1 MKIVVC
7 LKQVPDMESKFKIVD
22 NKKVDESQIAFKIND
37 FDNYAVEAALQLKE
51 KHGGEV
57 VIVSAGPDRAAKD
70 IRQAFA
76 MGADWGLHITDPAI
90 HEADSFVIASALAKA
105 IESIGGVDLVM
116 TGVQTE
122 DLQAAVTGVMVADL
136 LNMPHCTNVVKI
148 NTADGKAFTLNRE
161 LEGGLNEVLD
171 LAAPANEVLD
181 LAAPAVLT
189 IQSGINE
196 PRYPTLPGIMK
207 AKKKQLDT
215 KSGGDLGVSAA
226 SRTAFIKMFVPVSDS
241 MAEIIG
247 GAPAEAAAKL
257 VDKLKNEAKVI

>member
-22 NKKVDESQIAFKIND
+22 DKKVDESQIAFKIND

-57 VIVSAGPDRAAKD
+57 VIVSAGPDRAAKE

-90 HEADSFVIASALAKA
+90 YDGDSFVIASALTKA

-116 TGVQTE
+116 TGAQTE
-122 DLQAAVTGVMVADL
+122 DMQAAVTGVMIADM
-136 LNMPHCTNVVKI
+136 LNVPHCTSVVKI
-148 NTADGKAFTLNRE
+148 NTADGKAYTLNRE
-161 LEGGLNEVLD
+161 LEGGFNEVV
-171 LAAPANEVLD
+171 E

-207 AKKKQLDT
+207 AKKKQLDA

-241 MAEIIG
+241 MAEIIE

>member
-22 NKKVDESQIAFKIND
+22 DKKVDESQIAFKIND

-76 MGADWGLHITDPAI
+76 MGADWGIHITDQAI
-90 HEADSFVIASALAKA
+90 YDGDGFVIASALAKA

-116 TGVQTE
+116 TGVQSE

-136 LNMPHCTNVVKI
+136 LGMPHCTNVVKI
-148 NTADGKAFTLNRE
+148 NTADGKAYTLNRE
-161 LEGGLNEVLD
+161 LEGGLNEIMD
-171 LAAPANEVLD
+171 LT
-181 LAAPAVLT
+181 APAVLT
-189 IQSGINE
+189 IQSGLNE

-207 AKKKQLDT
+207 AKKKQLDA
-215 KSGGDLGVSAA
+215 KSGADLGVSAS
-226 SRTAFIKMFVPVSDS
+226 SRTAFIKMFVPVSDT
-241 MAEIIG
+241 MAEIIA

>member
-22 NKKVDESQIAFKIND
+22 DKKVDESQIAFKIND

-51 KHGGEV
+51 KLGGEV

-76 MGADWGLHITDPAI
+76 MGADWGIHISDQAI
-90 HEADSFVIASALAKA
+90 LEGDSFVVASALAKA
-105 IESIGGVDLVM
+105 IEGIGGVDLVM

-122 DLQAAVTGVMVADL
+122 DLQAGVTGVMIADM

-148 NTADGKAFTLNRE
+148 DTADGKAYTLNRE
-161 LEGGLNEVLD
+161 LEGGFNEVMELGG
-171 LAAPANEVLD
+171 
-181 LAAPAVLT
+181 PAVLT
-189 IQSGINE
+189 VQSGINE

-207 AKKKQLDT
+207 AKKKQLDV
-215 KSGGDLGVSAA
+215 KSGADLGVSAA
-226 SRTAFIKMFVPVSDS
+226 SKTEFIKMFIPVADS
-241 MAEIIG
+241 MAEIIQ
-247 GAPAEAAAKL
+247 GAPEEAAGKL

>member
-22 NKKVDESQIAFKIND
+22 DKKVDESQIAFKIND

-57 VIVSAGPDRAAKD
+57 VIVSAGPDRAAKE

-90 HEADSFVIASALAKA
+90 YDGDSFVIASALTKA

-116 TGVQTE
+116 TGAQTE
-122 DLQAAVTGVMVADL
+122 DMQAAVTGVMIADM
-136 LNMPHCTNVVKI
+136 LNVPHCTSVVKI
-148 NTADGKAFTLNRE
+148 NTADGKAYTLNRE
-161 LEGGLNEVLD
+161 LEGGFNEVVELT
-171 LAAPANEVLD
+171 
-181 LAAPAVLT
+181 APAVLT

-207 AKKKQLDT
+207 AKKKQLDA

-241 MAEIIG
+241 MAEIIE

>member
-22 NKKVDESQIAFKIND
+22 DKKVDEAQIAFKIND

-57 VIVSAGPDRAAKD
+57 VIVSVGPNRAAKD

-76 MGADWGLHITDPAI
+76 MGADWGIHIADDAI
-90 HEADSFVIASALAKA
+90 LEGDSFVVASTLAKA
-105 IESIGGVDLVM
+105 VESIGGVDLIM
-116 TGVQTE
+116 TGVQSE
-122 DLQAAVTGVMVADL
+122 DLQAGVTGVMIADL

-148 NTADGKAFTLNRE
+148 ETADGKAYTLNRE
-161 LEGGLNEVLD
+161 LEGGLNEVLE
-171 LAAPANEVLD
+171 LAGPVVLS
-181 LAAPAVLT
+181 

-207 AKKKQLDT
+207 AKKKQLDVKT
-215 KSGGDLGVSAA
+215 GADLGVSAA
-226 SRTAFIKMFVPVSDS
+226 SRVDFIKMFIPVADS
-241 MAEIIG
+241 MAEIID
-247 GAPAEAAAKL
+247 GAPEEAAGKL
-257 VDKLKNEAKVI
+257 VDKLKNVAKVI

>member
-22 NKKVDESQIAFKIND
+22 DKKVDEAQIAFKIND

-76 MGADWGLHITDPAI
+76 MGADWGIHIAD
-90 HEADSFVIASALAKA
+90 EAVLEGDSFVVASALAKA
-105 IESIGGVDLVM
+105 VESIGGVDLIM
-116 TGVQTE
+116 TGVQSE
-122 DLQAAVTGVMVADL
+122 DLQAGVTGVMIADL

-148 NTADGKAFTLNRE
+148 ATADGKAYTLNRE
-161 LEGGLNEVLD
+161 LEGGMNEVLE
-171 LAAPANEVLD
+171 LSG
-181 LAAPAVLT
+181 PAVLT
-189 IQSGINE
+189 IQSGIND

-207 AKKKQLDT
+207 AKKKQLDA
-215 KSGGDLGVSAA
+215 KSGADLGVSAA
-226 SRTAFIKMFVPVSDS
+226 SRVEFIKMFIPVADS
-241 MAEIIG
+241 MAEIIE
-247 GAPAEAAAKL
+247 GAPEEAAGKL
-257 VDKLKNEAKVI
+257 VDKLKNVAKVI